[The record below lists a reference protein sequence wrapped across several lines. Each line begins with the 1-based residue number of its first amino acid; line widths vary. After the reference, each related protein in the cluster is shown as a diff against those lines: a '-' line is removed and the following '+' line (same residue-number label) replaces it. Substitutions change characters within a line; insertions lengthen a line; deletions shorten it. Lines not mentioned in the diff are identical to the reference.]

1 LHELADLARKH
12 ARVAEVGLVADGYDE
27 LVVMGVF
34 ARDHRRCA
42 AAHLV
47 HVAGE
52 PDFPASGVPP
62 GQRLPA
68 ILPGL
73 PRVGR
78 EFRATVVTRRVARGR
93 RRWTCAARIDK
104 YDSRVRMTGAKREYS
119 GAALNSFILALGHS
133 HGIVQKILTHAGVDR
148 IDPERWYEFGWAASI
163 YYKIGVEVGRA
174 ALIEVGRKMIES
186 AEYPGGI
193 NGIHTLLMA

>member
-1 LHELADLARKH
+1 
-12 ARVAEVGLVADGYDE
+12 
-27 LVVMGVF
+27 
-34 ARDHRRCA
+34 
-42 AAHLV
+42 
-47 HVAGE
+47 
-52 PDFPASGVPP
+52 
-62 GQRLPA
+62 
-68 ILPGL
+68 
-73 PRVGR
+73 
-78 EFRATVVTRRVARGR
+78 
-93 RRWTCAARIDK
+93 
-104 YDSRVRMTGAKREYS
+104 MTGAKREYS

-193 NGIHTLLMA
+193 NGIHTLLMALGDAYRLNARGPEIGEITCTLEDEHSATLVWNTPFPCALNVGILEGSCSRYGARALVEHGAGGCMDDGGASCTYHVSW